1 MPVPARILF
10 ALGAVAAAI
19 ALGLDAW
26 HSHGLR
32 DALEPDSYEAFG
44 RGIRV
49 QYVAATGLLA
59 TGLLLARS
67 ASRLAIASGAA
78 LAIGGLLF
86 CSEVYRGALGAGTL
100 GLAPAGGMLSMA
112 GWLALGLAAL
122 TGGRSRT

>member
-1 MPVPARILF
+1 MHLSGRILF
-10 ALGAVAAAI
+10 ALGALAAAS

-26 HSHGLR
+26 HAHGLR
-32 DALEPDSYEAFG
+32 DALEPEAYDAFG

-59 TGLLLARS
+59 AGLLLGRA
-67 ASRLAIASGAA
+67 ASRLGVAAGVA
-78 LAIGGLLF
+78 LAVGGLLF

-112 GWLALGLAAL
+112 GWLALGAAAL
-122 TGGRSRT
+122 SGGRGRD